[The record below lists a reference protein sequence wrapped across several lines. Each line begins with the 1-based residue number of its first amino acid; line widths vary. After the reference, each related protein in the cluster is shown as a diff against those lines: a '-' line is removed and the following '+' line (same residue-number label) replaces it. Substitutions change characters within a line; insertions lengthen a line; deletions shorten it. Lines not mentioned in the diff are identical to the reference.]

1 MLLFL
6 VFSVIFPQAT
16 SISIFFL
23 IVLISQCLKL
33 TSTPLDNISAV
44 AHKKIPQSIE
54 FSCWGLFCFYKINVV
69 ILLKMFRN
77 QLRFLV
83 GKFFIKKCK
92 YLNIKSL
99 LRFFVEM
106 IYISNYY
113 CLLLGYYTR
122 DTK

>member
-83 GKFFIKKCK
+83 GKFFIKKMQIF
-92 YLNIKSL
+92 NNQKSIEV
-99 LRFFVEM
+99 F
-106 IYISNYY
+106 
-113 CLLLGYYTR
+113 C
-122 DTK
+122 